1 MLCQALDD
9 AQILTK
15 DSSEKYSWNTELLIA
30 ASFAIRSSLAVEGHH
45 DLGTRLTVRMLL
57 PFITVN
63 SDVRITANLVDT
75 LEHHYPN
82 SDAEANTLLS
92 LCRRLIERKNIR
104 VLDGCVSIC
113 LARHQHYLNESRPGG
128 AVHWLLTGMELESLV
143 LCDGPK
149 RSGAWQRAL
158 SSGVCY
164 RRLFAYFTET
174 SQLLLKTLIGDG
186 KGASLLYARAKEMTA
201 AQEDSNFAAFVPAV
215 KLLENVVLMAGVIAE
230 RKDDAI
236 VATSIIAC
244 LEERANDEDDG
255 TVSSLARP
263 FMHWD
268 LLRLATVILDRD
280 VRRGDTQGSNAQS
293 ISSFDVR
300 GMGVLLSTF
309 TVITQTC
316 NLQQHSHFNILPE
329 DIKQTRMSLAEGLK
343 RAFVAE
349 NAMIKSPI
357 RRSTKISVNEIYAA
371 NFSKYAPE
379 DQERAVQMMLEF

>member
-1 MLCQALDD
+1 M
-9 AQILTK
+9 
-15 DSSEKYSWNTELLIA
+15 ELLIG
-30 ASFAIRSSLAVEGHH
+30 ASFAIRSSLSIEGHH
-45 DLGTRLTVRMLL
+45 DLGTRLTARMLI
-57 PFITVN
+57 PFITIN

-82 SDAEANTLLS
+82 SDAEANILLS

-113 LARHQHYLNESRPGG
+113 LARHQHYLKENRPGG
-128 AVHWLLTGMELESLV
+128 AVHWLLTGMDLESLV

-149 RSGAWQRAL
+149 RSGSWQRAL

-164 RRLFAYFTET
+164 RRMFAYFTET

-186 KGASLLYARAKEMTA
+186 KGASLLYARGKEMVA
-201 AQEDSNFAAFVPAV
+201 AQEESNFAAFVPAV
-215 KLLENVVLMAGVIAE
+215 KLLENVVMMARVIAE

-236 VATSIIAC
+236 VATSIITC

-255 TVSSLARP
+255 AVSSLARP

-280 VRRGDTQGSNAQS
+280 ARRADTQETDAQS

-300 GMGVLLSTF
+300 GIGVLLSTL
-309 TVITQTC
+309 TVIAKTD
-316 NLQQHSHFNILPE
+316 NLQHNSHSRIEPE
-329 DIKQTRMSLAEGLK
+329 ELRHTRLSLGERLK

-349 NAMIKSPI
+349 NAMIKSTLNRFP
-357 RRSTKISVNEIYAA
+357 RMSVKGICGA
-371 NFSKYAPE
+371 NFSKHTPE
-379 DQERAVQMMLEF
+379 DQESAVQMMLEF